1 MRLCLGTVIKLIYFC
16 GREKVATYKTIGE
29 KLFPDYDAVSEPL
42 IDKWK
47 KCDRELNSQYRR
59 SVIDTD
65 LDENIKYFIKIA
77 NEVLDYVLDPKKVNS
92 FIVSLLNIIKED
104 ETLDETYIGYD
115 KENKKE
121 KIIREQNIESV
132 IFLSNI
138 IYYIHTTRN
147 NRSGKEYI
155 DKVNESYITNAIKDN
170 LDINISTDHLTSNI
184 KKNIVDYKHPFTYNS
199 NSTKFSGYNNELLT
213 LNKFVNSDQSNIRW
227 LSLSGPGGS
236 GKSRLAYEF
245 SNLLDKNK
253 WDTFTLNRDTGI
265 SFNTLLNIINI
276 TYKNVFIL
284 VDIEISDM
292 ESLAKWMS
300 YQYSK
305 RLNIDICIL
314 ICQRT
319 PKYTFNN
326 EMSSWYSSIHEY
338 NEIVQSF
345 EYNEEIILEPLNNN
359 NLEDIFVSYIQTMYP
374 DYPINDNL
382 KREALKKLKE
392 IDPNNLRPL
401 YLLFIA
407 DSLANNIEGINN
419 EDSLL
424 NYAFLRERNYIR
436 TIIKDAF
443 GCDYLHNKQLYDSI
457 EEAIANNSLNVFD
470 GDYNEFHCFELANMS
485 EERFKSICDLY
496 GLTINGKIKPIQ
508 PDLLAEY
515 FYIRYNDNRFTHN
528 TTLSVFKQSF
538 WLPLFRD
545 FNYLLTTKYRNVMKQ
560 FFPYC
565 LNRLGL
571 YYIEGIYEA
580 FCTTDSDDERLRLL
594 ELAENYKGD
603 FKEWV
608 GNDHVIH
615 PSSSE
620 PALNW
625 FYMMHG
631 LTIDD
636 ILRIMRNY
644 ILWKKELPEY
654 TLPKQKYDT
663 YDSFING
670 CAKCLYMELL
680 IKFDDKRNAL
690 PVVDKLNQFT
700 KLYEDNKQRDNEVA
714 SYYVKGLVL
723 AIEYFFNSSYEYEDE
738 LASQIAKIVPTQL
751 KNMYQIHNNIDI
763 LNAYMYSLTVLFNY
777 DRHEFYKKKED
788 ILTEIKEMKK

>member
-16 GREKVATYKTIGE
+16 REKGVNNIIIGE
-29 KLFPDYDAVSEPL
+29 KLFPDYDATLSDSL
-42 IDKWK
+42 IGHWKSCDK
-47 KCDRELNSQYRR
+47 ELNSQYCR

-92 FIVSLLNIIKED
+92 FIVSLINIIKE
-104 ETLDETYIGYD
+104 DETYIGYD

-132 IFLSNI
+132 SFLSNI
-138 IYYIHTTRN
+138 IYYIHTTLN
-147 NRSGKEYI
+147 NKSGKEYI
-155 DKVNESYITNAIKDN
+155 NKVNESYITNAIKDN
-170 LDINISTDHLTSNI
+170 LDINISNNHLTSNI

-276 TYKNVFIL
+276 AYKNVFIL

-319 PKYTFNN
+319 TKYTLNN

-345 EYNEEIILEPLNNN
+345 EYDEEIILEPLNNN

-382 KREALKKLKE
+382 KKEALKKLKE

-407 DSLANNIEGINN
+407 DALANNIEGINN

-436 TIIKDAF
+436 TIIRDAF

-470 GDYNEFHCFELANMS
+470 GDYNEFYCFELANMS

-515 FYIRYNDNRFTHN
+515 FYIRYSDRFAG
-528 TTLSVFKQSF
+528 TTLKQSL

-565 LNRLGL
+565 LFGLGL

-594 ELAENYKGD
+594 ELAENYKKD

-608 GNDHVIH
+608 GNDPIIH
-615 PSSSE
+615 PSGSE
-620 PALNW
+620 TTLNW
-625 FYMMHG
+625 FYMMHEG
-631 LTIDD
+631 TIEN
-636 ILRIMRNY
+636 ILSIMKNY
-644 ILWKKELPEY
+644 IIYKDTIPDQILP
-654 TLPKQKYDT
+654 TQKYDV
-663 YDSFING
+663 YDSFINDY
-670 CAKCLYMELL
+670 ARHLYIELFK
-680 IKFDDKRNAL
+680 KFNDETNAL
-690 PVVDKLNQFT
+690 PLIDKLNEFT
-700 KLYEDNKQRDNEVA
+700 KLYENTKQRENEVA
-714 SYYVKGLVL
+714 SYYAKGLVL
-723 AIEYFFNSSYEYEDE
+723 AVEYFFKNGYEYEDE

-751 KNMYQIHNNIDI
+751 KNIYQTYNDKGI
-763 LNAYMYSLTVLFNY
+763 LKEYIYVLAVLFDY

-788 ILTEIKEMKK
+788 ILIEIEEMKKEYNS

>member
-16 GREKVATYKTIGE
+16 REKGVNNIIIGE
-29 KLFPDYDAVSEPL
+29 KLFPDYDATLSDSL
-42 IDKWK
+42 IGHWKSCDK
-47 KCDRELNSQYRR
+47 ELNSQYCR

-92 FIVSLLNIIKED
+92 FIVSLINIIKED

-132 IFLSNI
+132 SFLSNI
-138 IYYIHTTRN
+138 IYYIHTTLN
-147 NRSGKEYI
+147 NKSGKEYI
-155 DKVNESYITNAIKDN
+155 NKVNESYITNAIKDN
-170 LDINISTDHLTSNI
+170 LDINISNNHLTSNI

-276 TYKNVFIL
+276 AYKNVFIL

-319 PKYTFNN
+319 TKYTLNN

-345 EYNEEIILEPLNNN
+345 EYDEEIILEPLNNN

-382 KREALKKLKE
+382 KKEALKKLKE

-407 DSLANNIEGINN
+407 DALANNIEGINN

-436 TIIKDAF
+436 TIIRDAF

-470 GDYNEFHCFELANMS
+470 GDYNEFYCFELANMS

-515 FYIRYNDNRFTHN
+515 FYIRYSDRFAG
-528 TTLSVFKQSF
+528 TTLKQSL

-565 LNRLGL
+565 LFGLGL

-594 ELAENYKGD
+594 ELAENYKKD

-608 GNDHVIH
+608 GNDPIIH
-615 PSSSE
+615 PSGSE
-620 PALNW
+620 TTLNW
-625 FYMMHG
+625 FYMMHEG
-631 LTIDD
+631 TIEN
-636 ILRIMRNY
+636 ILSIMKNY
-644 ILWKKELPEY
+644 IIYKDTIPDQILP
-654 TLPKQKYDT
+654 TQKYDV
-663 YDSFING
+663 YDSFINDY
-670 CAKCLYMELL
+670 ARHLYIELFK
-680 IKFDDKRNAL
+680 KFNDETNAL
-690 PVVDKLNQFT
+690 PLIDKLNEFT
-700 KLYEDNKQRDNEVA
+700 KLYENTKQRENEVA
-714 SYYVKGLVL
+714 SYYAKGLVL
-723 AIEYFFNSSYEYEDE
+723 AVEYFFKNGYEYEDE

-751 KNMYQIHNNIDI
+751 KNIYQTYNDKGI
-763 LNAYMYSLTVLFNY
+763 LKEYIYVLAVLFDY

-788 ILTEIKEMKK
+788 ILIEIEEMKKEYNS

>member
-29 KLFPDYDAVSEPL
+29 KLFPDYDAISEPL

-47 KCDRELNSQYRR
+47 KCDRELNSQYCR

-132 IFLSNI
+132 SFLSNI

-170 LDINISTDHLTSNI
+170 LDINISNNHLTSNI

-253 WDTFTLNRDTGI
+253 WDIFTLNRDTGI

-276 TYKNVFIL
+276 AYKNVFIL

-300 YQYSK
+300 YHYSK

-319 PKYTFNN
+319 TKYTLNN

-345 EYNEEIILEPLNNN
+345 EYDEEIILEPLNNN

-407 DSLANNIEGINN
+407 DALANNIEGINN

-457 EEAIANNSLNVFD
+457 EEAIAKNSSNVFD
-470 GDYNEFHCFELANMS
+470 GDYDEFHCFELTNMS

-515 FYIRYNDNRFTHN
+515 FYIRYSDKFSGAA
-528 TTLSVFKQSF
+528 LKQSF

-565 LNRLGL
+565 LNSLGL

-580 FCTTDSDDERLRLL
+580 FCTTNSDDERLRLL
-594 ELAENYKGD
+594 ALAENYKGD

-608 GNDHVIH
+608 GNDLVIH

-620 PALNW
+620 ATLNW

-670 CAKCLYMELL
+670 CAKCLYMELF

-690 PVVDKLNQFT
+690 PVVDKLNEFT

>member
-1 MRLCLGTVIKLIYFC
+1 MRLCLGTVIKLIYLC
-16 GREKVATYKTIGE
+16 GREKVSTYKTIGE
-29 KLFPDYDAVSEPL
+29 KLFPDYDAISEPL

-47 KCDRELNSQYRR
+47 KCDRELNSQYCR

-121 KIIREQNIESV
+121 KIIKEQNIESV
-132 IFLSNI
+132 SFLSNI

-155 DKVNESYITNAIKDN
+155 NKVNENYITNAIKDN
-170 LDINISTDHLTSNI
+170 LDVNISTDHLTSNI

-213 LNKFVNSDQSNIRW
+213 LNKFVNSNQSNIRW

-245 SNLLDKNK
+245 SNSLDKNK
-253 WDTFTLNRDTGI
+253 WDIFTLNRDTGI

-319 PKYTFNN
+319 TKYTLNN

-345 EYNEEIILEPLNNN
+345 EYDEEIILEPLNNN

-382 KREALKKLKE
+382 KKEALKKLKE
-392 IDPNNLRPL
+392 VDPNNLRPL

-407 DSLANNIEGINN
+407 DALANNIEGINN

-515 FYIRYNDNRFTHN
+515 FYIRYSDRFVG
-528 TTLSVFKQSF
+528 TTLKQSF

-565 LNRLGL
+565 LNSLGL

-580 FCTTDSDDERLRLL
+580 FCTTNSDDERIRLL
-594 ELAENYKGD
+594 ELAENYEED

-608 GNDHVIH
+608 GNNPIIH
-615 PSSSE
+615 PSGSE
-620 PALNW
+620 TTLNW
-625 FYMMHG
+625 FYMMHEG
-631 LTIDD
+631 TIEN
-636 ILRIMRNY
+636 ILSIMKNY
-644 ILWKKELPEY
+644 IIYKDTIPNLVLP
-654 TLPKQKYDT
+654 TQKYDV
-663 YDSFING
+663 YDSFVNDY
-670 CAKCLYMELL
+670 ARHLYIELFKKFNDETNAFPL
-680 IKFDDKRNAL
+680 I
-690 PVVDKLNQFT
+690 DKLNEFT
-700 KLYEDNKQRDNEVA
+700 KLYENTKQRENEVA

-738 LASQIAKIVPTQL
+738 LASQIARIVPTQL
-751 KNMYQIHNNIDI
+751 KNIYQAHNDKGI
-763 LNAYMYSLTVLFNY
+763 LKEYIYVLAVLFNY

-788 ILTEIKEMKK
+788 ILIEIEEMKKEYNS

>member
-1 MRLCLGTVIKLIYFC
+1 MRLCLGTVIKLIYLC
-16 GREKVATYKTIGE
+16 GREKVSTYKTIGE
-29 KLFPDYDAVSEPL
+29 KLFPDYDAISEPL

-47 KCDRELNSQYRR
+47 KCDRELNSQYCR

-121 KIIREQNIESV
+121 KIIKEQNIESV
-132 IFLSNI
+132 SFLSNI

-155 DKVNESYITNAIKDN
+155 NKVNENYITNAIKDN
-170 LDINISTDHLTSNI
+170 LDVNISTDHLTSNI

-213 LNKFVNSDQSNIRW
+213 LNKFVNSNQSNIRW

-245 SNLLDKNK
+245 SNSLDKNK
-253 WDTFTLNRDTGI
+253 WDIFTLNRDTGI

-319 PKYTFNN
+319 TKYTLNN

-345 EYNEEIILEPLNNN
+345 EYDEEIILEPLNNN

-392 IDPNNLRPL
+392 VDPNNLRPL

-407 DSLANNIEGINN
+407 DALANNIEGINN

-443 GCDYLHNKQLYDSI
+443 GCDYLHNKELYDSI
-457 EEAIANNSLNVFD
+457 EEAIAKNSLNVFD
-470 GDYNEFHCFELANMS
+470 GDYNEFHFFELANMS

-515 FYIRYNDNRFTHN
+515 FYIRYSDRFIG
-528 TTLSVFKQSF
+528 TTLKQSF

-580 FCTTDSDDERLRLL
+580 FCTTDSDDERIRLL
-594 ELAENYKGD
+594 ELAENYEED

-608 GNDHVIH
+608 GNNPIIH
-615 PSSSE
+615 PSGSE
-620 PALNW
+620 TTLNW
-625 FYMMHG
+625 FYMMHEG
-631 LTIDD
+631 TIEN
-636 ILRIMRNY
+636 ILSIMKNY
-644 ILWKKELPEY
+644 IIYKDTIPNLVLP
-654 TLPKQKYDT
+654 TQKYDV
-663 YDSFING
+663 YDSFVNDY
-670 CAKCLYMELL
+670 ARHLYIELFKKFNDETNAFPL
-680 IKFDDKRNAL
+680 I
-690 PVVDKLNQFT
+690 DKLNEFT
-700 KLYEDNKQRDNEVA
+700 KLYENTKQRENEVA

-738 LASQIAKIVPTQL
+738 LASQIARIVPTQL
-751 KNMYQIHNNIDI
+751 KNIYQAHNDKGI
-763 LNAYMYSLTVLFNY
+763 LKEYIYVLAVLFDY

-788 ILTEIKEMKK
+788 ILIEIEEMKKEYNS

>member
-16 GREKVATYKTIGE
+16 REKGVNNIIIGE
-29 KLFPDYDAVSEPL
+29 KLFPDYDATLSDSL
-42 IDKWK
+42 IGHWKSCDK
-47 KCDRELNSQYRR
+47 ELNSQYCR

-92 FIVSLLNIIKED
+92 FIVSLINIIKED

-138 IYYIHTTRN
+138 IYYIHTTLN
-147 NRSGKEYI
+147 NKSGKEYI
-155 DKVNESYITNAIKDN
+155 NKVNESYITNAIKDN
-170 LDINISTDHLTSNI
+170 LDINISNNHLTSNI

-276 TYKNVFIL
+276 AYKNVFIL

-319 PKYTFNN
+319 TKYTLNN

-345 EYNEEIILEPLNNN
+345 EYDEEIILEPLNNN

-382 KREALKKLKE
+382 KKEALKKLKE

-407 DSLANNIEGINN
+407 DALANNIEGINN

-436 TIIKDAF
+436 TIIRDAF

-470 GDYNEFHCFELANMS
+470 GDYNEFYCFELANMS

-515 FYIRYNDNRFTHN
+515 FYIRYSDRFAG
-528 TTLSVFKQSF
+528 TTLKQSL

-565 LNRLGL
+565 LFGLGL

-594 ELAENYKGD
+594 ELAENYKKD

-608 GNDHVIH
+608 GNDPIIH
-615 PSSSE
+615 PSGSE
-620 PALNW
+620 TTLNW
-625 FYMMHG
+625 FYMMHEG
-631 LTIDD
+631 TIEN
-636 ILRIMRNY
+636 ILSIMKNY
-644 ILWKKELPEY
+644 IIYKDTIPDQILP
-654 TLPKQKYDT
+654 TQKYDV
-663 YDSFING
+663 YDSFINDY
-670 CAKCLYMELL
+670 ARHLYIELFK
-680 IKFDDKRNAL
+680 KFNDETNAL
-690 PVVDKLNQFT
+690 PLIDKLNEFT
-700 KLYEDNKQRDNEVA
+700 KLYENTKQRENEVA
-714 SYYVKGLVL
+714 SYYAKGLVL
-723 AIEYFFNSSYEYEDE
+723 AVEYFFKNGYEYEDE

-751 KNMYQIHNNIDI
+751 KNIYQTYNDKGI
-763 LNAYMYSLTVLFNY
+763 LKEYIYVLAVLFDY

-788 ILTEIKEMKK
+788 ILIEIEEMKKEYNS

>member
-1 MRLCLGTVIKLIYFC
+1 MRLCLGTVIKLIYLC
-16 GREKVATYKTIGE
+16 REKGVNNIIIGE
-29 KLFPDYDAVSEPL
+29 KLFPDYDATLSDSL
-42 IDKWK
+42 IGHWKSCDK
-47 KCDRELNSQYRR
+47 ELNSQYCR

-65 LDENIKYFIKIA
+65 LDKNIKYFIKIT
-77 NEVLDYVLDPKKVNS
+77 NKILDYVLDPKKVNS
-92 FIVSLLNIIKED
+92 FIVSLINIIKED
-104 ETLDETYIGYD
+104 ETLDEIYIGYD

-121 KIIREQNIESV
+121 KIIREQNIELVS
-132 IFLSNI
+132 FLSNI
-138 IYYIHTTRN
+138 IYYIHTTLN
-147 NRSGKEYI
+147 NKSGKEYI
-155 DKVNESYITNAIKDN
+155 NKVNESYITNAIQDN
-170 LDINISTDHLTSNI
+170 SDVNISIDHLTSNI

-199 NSTKFSGYNNELLT
+199 NSTKFSGYNDELLT

-276 TYKNVFIL
+276 AYKNVFIL

-319 PKYTFNN
+319 TKYTLNN

-345 EYNEEIILEPLNNN
+345 EYDEEIILEPLNNN

-374 DYPINDNL
+374 NYPINDNL
-382 KREALKKLKE
+382 KKEALKKLKE

-407 DSLANNIEGINN
+407 DALANNIEGINN

-485 EERFKSICDLY
+485 EKRFKSICDLY

-515 FYIRYNDNRFTHN
+515 FYIRYSDRFSGAA
-528 TTLSVFKQSF
+528 LKQSF

-565 LNRLGL
+565 LFGLGL

-580 FCTTDSDDERLRLL
+580 FCTTNSDDERLRLL
-594 ELAENYKGD
+594 ELAENYKED

-608 GNDHVIH
+608 GNDPIIH
-615 PSSSE
+615 PSGSE
-620 PALNW
+620 TTLNW
-625 FYMMHG
+625 FYMMHEG
-631 LTIDD
+631 TIENM
-636 ILRIMRNY
+636 LSIMKNY
-644 ILWKKELPEY
+644 IIYKDTIPDQILP
-654 TLPKQKYDT
+654 TQKYDV
-663 YDSFING
+663 YDSFINDY
-670 CAKCLYMELL
+670 ARHLYIELFK
-680 IKFDDKRNAL
+680 KFNDETNAL
-690 PVVDKLNQFT
+690 PLIDKLNEFT
-700 KLYEDNKQRDNEVA
+700 KLYENTKQRENEVA
-714 SYYVKGLVL
+714 SYYAKGLVL
-723 AIEYFFNSSYEYEDE
+723 AVEYFFKNGYEYEDE

-751 KNMYQIHNNIDI
+751 KNIYQTHNDKGI
-763 LNAYMYSLTVLFNY
+763 LKEYIYVLAVLFDY

-788 ILTEIKEMKK
+788 ILIEIEEMKKEYNS

>member
-1 MRLCLGTVIKLIYFC
+1 MRLCLGTVIKLIYLC
-16 GREKVATYKTIGE
+16 GREKVSTYKTIGE
-29 KLFPDYDAVSEPL
+29 KLFPDYDAISEPL

-47 KCDRELNSQYRR
+47 KCDRELNSQYCR

-121 KIIREQNIESV
+121 KIIREQHIESV
-132 IFLSNI
+132 SFLSNI

-155 DKVNESYITNAIKDN
+155 NKVNENYITNAIKDN
-170 LDINISTDHLTSNI
+170 LDVNISNNHLTSNI

-199 NSTKFSGYNNELLT
+199 NSTKFSGYNNELLI
-213 LNKFVNSDQSNIRW
+213 LNKFVNSNQSNIRW

-245 SNLLDKNK
+245 SNSLDKNK
-253 WDTFTLNRDTGI
+253 WDIFTLNRDTGI

-319 PKYTFNN
+319 TKYTLNN

-345 EYNEEIILEPLNNN
+345 ENDEEIMLEPLNNN

-382 KREALKKLKE
+382 KKEALKKLKE

-407 DSLANNIEGINN
+407 DALANNIEGINN

-457 EEAIANNSLNVFD
+457 EEAIAKNSSNVFD
-470 GDYNEFHCFELANMS
+470 GDYDEFHCFELANMS

-515 FYIRYNDNRFTHN
+515 FYIRYGDRFAGGDIFFN
-528 TTLSVFKQSF
+528 QSF
-538 WLPLFRD
+538 WLPVFRD
-545 FNYLLTTKYRNVMKQ
+545 FNYLLTTKYRYVLKHL
-560 FFPYC
+560 FPDG
-565 LNRLGL
+565 LPLGL
-571 YYIEGIYEA
+571 YYMEGIYEA
-580 FCTTDSDDERLRLL
+580 YCTTNSDDERLRLL
-594 ELAENYKGD
+594 ELAENYKED
-603 FKEWV
+603 FKEWA
-608 GNDHVIH
+608 GNDPIIQTT
-615 PSSSE
+615 
-620 PALNW
+620 LNG
-625 FYMMHG
+625 FYFFHG
-631 LTIDD
+631 GTIEN
-636 ILRIMRNY
+636 ILCIMKNNIIY
-644 ILWKKELPEY
+644 EDLIPDL
-654 TLPKQKYDT
+654 TLPAKRYCMF
-663 YDSFING
+663 DSFQNE
-670 CAKCLYMELL
+670 CARCLYMELFVKSDDETNVLSL
-680 IKFDDKRNAL
+680 I
-690 PVVDKLNQFT
+690 DKLNEFT
-700 KLYEDNKQRDNEVA
+700 KLYEDNKGRDNAVA
-714 SYYVKGLVL
+714 SYYAKGLVL
-723 AIEYFFNSSYEYEDE
+723 TIEYFFKNGYEYEDK
-738 LASQIAKIVPTQL
+738 LVRQIAKIVLTQL
-751 KNMYQIHNNIDI
+751 KSMYQTHNDKDI
-763 LNAYMYSLTVLFNY
+763 LKEYIYVLAVLFNY

-788 ILTEIKEMKK
+788 ILIEIEEMKKEYNS

>member
-1 MRLCLGTVIKLIYFC
+1 MRLCLGTVIKLIYLC
-16 GREKVATYKTIGE
+16 GREKVSTYKTIGE
-29 KLFPDYDAVSEPL
+29 KLFPDYDAISEPL

-47 KCDRELNSQYRR
+47 KCDRELNSQYCR

-77 NEVLDYVLDPKKVNS
+77 NELLDYVLDPKKVNS

-132 IFLSNI
+132 SFLANI

-155 DKVNESYITNAIKDN
+155 NKVNENYITNAIKDN
-170 LDINISTDHLTSNI
+170 LDVNISTDHLTSNI

-213 LNKFVNSDQSNIRW
+213 LNKFVNSNQSNIRW

-245 SNLLDKNK
+245 SNSLDKNK
-253 WDTFTLNRDTGI
+253 WDIFTLNRDTGI

-319 PKYTFNN
+319 TKYTLNN

-345 EYNEEIILEPLNNN
+345 EYDEEIILEPLNNN

-392 IDPNNLRPL
+392 VDPNNLRPL

-407 DSLANNIEGINN
+407 DALANNIEGINN

-443 GCDYLHNKQLYDSI
+443 GCDYLHNKELYDSI
-457 EEAIANNSLNVFD
+457 EEAIAKNSLNVFD
-470 GDYNEFHCFELANMS
+470 GDYNEFHFFELANMS

-515 FYIRYNDNRFTHN
+515 FYIRYSDRFIG
-528 TTLSVFKQSF
+528 TTLKQSF

-580 FCTTDSDDERLRLL
+580 FCTTDSDDERIRLL
-594 ELAENYKGD
+594 ELAENYEED

-608 GNDHVIH
+608 GNNPIIH
-615 PSSSE
+615 PSGSE
-620 PALNW
+620 TTLNW
-625 FYMMHG
+625 FYMMHEG
-631 LTIDD
+631 TIEN
-636 ILRIMRNY
+636 ILSIMKNY
-644 ILWKKELPEY
+644 IIYKDTIPNLVLP
-654 TLPKQKYDT
+654 TQKYDV
-663 YDSFING
+663 YDSFVNDY
-670 CAKCLYMELL
+670 ARHLYIELFKKFNDETNAFPL
-680 IKFDDKRNAL
+680 I
-690 PVVDKLNQFT
+690 DKLNEFT
-700 KLYEDNKQRDNEVA
+700 KLYENTKQRENEVA

-738 LASQIAKIVPTQL
+738 LASQIARIVPTQL
-751 KNMYQIHNNIDI
+751 KNIYQAHNDKGI
-763 LNAYMYSLTVLFNY
+763 LKEYIYVLAVLFDY

-788 ILTEIKEMKK
+788 ILIEIEEMKKEYNS